1 MTRLGRT
8 LVCVGVMLAS
18 CGLALGQTAQE
29 VLQAAAERL
38 HEEPK
43 LRASMTIHGEGAE
56 MFRAILPRGEATL
69 LLRRVEGEPAET
81 QEPAAHWE
89 GRVTG
94 KSTTGSPNE
103 PDPVDLDFIEKP
115 ETHRWIDH
123 AKKRVFDMV
132 PARAMSS
139 RSTAYSVSRMLLP
152 NELMQIP
159 AFKNEFEAEELALL
173 DPADVNGV
181 KCDVVELTY
190 PKVDNARANPTK
202 PQQVKLFIGKDD
214 HRLYRVERISGAD
227 MFKTVAVLEFSNWKP
242 DETIGDKDFE
252 LPVPEGYQLEEAKPV
267 AVRPTAT
274 RQVEQAPRPAQVE
287 QQRPQTPQEVH
298 PPAPEFA
305 LSLAT
310 GEHVTLESLRG
321 TTTVLYFWGTWCLE
335 CREYNP
341 QMSKLA
347 EEVAGQ
353 PVRVIAAAVR
363 ERDPA
368 TARDLVAMRDY
379 KFEIAP
385 DAAGAAEAFHVT
397 TFPTFVVIDP
407 EGGLVGTEVFKR
419 NTSSG
424 PVMAR
429 VKELISKASPEVKV
443 TIPPSI
449 TPPSMDEDEIP

>member
-1 MTRLGRT
+1 MTRLAKT
-8 LVCVGVMLAS
+8 LVCMGVMLAS
-18 CGLALGQTAQE
+18 CGWARGQTAQE

-38 HEEPK
+38 HDEPK

-56 MFRAILPRGEATL
+56 MFRSILPKGEASVV
-69 LLRRVEGEPAET
+69 LRRVESEPAEG
-81 QEPAAHWE
+81 QEPSAHWE

-103 PDPVDLDFIEKP
+103 PEPIDLDFIETP
-115 ETHRWIDH
+115 EAHRWIDH
-123 AKKRVFDMV
+123 AKKKVFDMV

-139 RSTAYSVSRMLLP
+139 RSTAYSASRMLLP
-152 NELMQIP
+152 GELMQAP

-173 DPADVNGV
+173 DPAEVNGV

-190 PKVDNARANPTK
+190 PKAEPARANPTK
-202 PQQVKLFIGKDD
+202 PQQVKLFIGQEDR
-214 HRLYRVERISGAD
+214 RLYRVERISGAD
-227 MFKTVAVLEFSNWKP
+227 MFKTIVVLEFSNWKP
-242 DETIGDKDFE
+242 DEAISDKDFE

-267 AVRPTAT
+267 VVRPTAT
-274 RQVEQAPRPAQVE
+274 RQVETAPRPAQVE
-287 QQRPQTPQEVH
+287 QQRPQTPQVVH

-305 LSLAT
+305 LTLAS
-310 GEHVTLESLRG
+310 GEQVTLESLRG
-321 TTTVLYFWGTWCLE
+321 TTAVLYFWGTWCLE

-341 QMSKLA
+341 LMSKLA

-379 KFEIAP
+379 KFEVAP
-385 DAAGAAEAFHVT
+385 DAAGAAEAFSVT

-407 EGGLVGTEVFKR
+407 AGGLVGTEVFKR

-429 VKELISKASPEVKV
+429 VKDLISKASPEVKV